1 MRNSKYGNIIQRGY
15 DSKKEARRGAELEL
29 LQRAGHIKNLKRQLK
44 IELVPKFEKDG
55 KKYRAINYVA
65 DFYYQE
71 NGREIIE
78 EVKGFETDVW
88 KLKKKLI
95 LKFTDYELRIIK

>member
-1 MRNSKYGNIIQRGY
+1 MRIDYRKVNKHQGY
-15 DSKKEARRGAELEL
+15 DSKKEARRGQELEL
-29 LQRAGHIKNLKRQLK
+29 LQCAGEIQNLKRQLK
-44 IELVPKFEKDG
+44 IELIPKFKRNG
-55 KKYRAINYVA
+55 QTYRAINYIA
-65 DFYYQE
+65 DFYYEE